1 MNLFEKFKKD
11 ESCEDDKL
19 TDKVFMRS
27 IITSF
32 FAIIMCIIMLGA
44 STYAWFTTSIKTT
57 ETITSAVYVL
67 SITAQGDEDRD
78 SISEP
83 IYYSGQVKGN
93 DVYTLK
99 AGVEYTITATAIEDK
114 TTAKTGYIKLSVG
127 DKTFISQQIDK
138 GQTISF
144 ILCYDEET
152 EVTII
157 EGWGTSSVL
166 PEDRDIISGEK
177 YTNLK

>member
-1 MNLFEKFKKD
+1 
-11 ESCEDDKL
+11 
-19 TDKVFMRS
+19 
-27 IITSF
+27 
-32 FAIIMCIIMLGA
+32 
-44 STYAWFTTSIKTT
+44 
-57 ETITSAVYVL
+57 
-67 SITAQGDEDRD
+67 
-78 SISEP
+78 
-83 IYYSGQVKGN
+83 
-93 DVYTLK
+93 
-99 AGVEYTITATAIEDK
+99 VEYTITAEAIKDK

-127 DKTFISQQIDK
+127 DKIFISQQIDK